1 MRAASTLTAAV
12 ATFSGIAVAQASPVT
27 YNLTFN
33 DVALGPSSGTGF
45 FTIDDSLLV
54 PDQQYTNPALV
65 SDFSATFT
73 NVPGYGTVSF
83 DESDLND
90 LNLKTGSTGALSSV
104 SFGTDDSAN
113 PNLDAFIFDST
124 FLVDSNGLSIEYQTV
139 ATAVPEPSSLAL
151 LAAGAAGVPLLR
163 RRRAQ
168 RG

>member
-1 MRAASTLTAAV
+1 MRAASTLTAAI
-12 ATFSGIAVAQASPVT
+12 ATFSGIAASQAAPIT

-33 DVALGPSSGTGF
+33 DIALGPSSGTGF

-54 PDQQYTNPALV
+54 PNQGYSDPTLV

-83 DESDLND
+83 DETDLNA
-90 LNLKTGSTGALSSV
+90 LNLKTGPTGALSTV

-124 FLVDSNGLSIEYQTV
+124 FLVDSSGLSIEYETV